1 MTTFLAKPMQRTRRQ
16 LLALTG
22 TTVLL
27 EMNPL
32 AMAQAPSVSPTA
44 PITTPTPK
52 RLLPYLNNPRLV
64 GQGKFTFWGL
74 DVYHASLWTGDNPLL
89 PEQWHT
95 QSLALELRY
104 LRDFDGKDIAK
115 RSLDEINSQSAVA
128 KDKAQAWLKAMEDV
142 FPNVRKGQSLT
153 GIYLADKGAQFLFDN
168 TVLGELKDPELAK
181 RFFAIWLSPQTSA
194 PDLRQKLFSQ
204 P

>member
-1 MTTFLAKPMQRTRRQ
+1 MSPTRRQ
-16 LLALTG
+16 LFVRTVTFALLGAELSTW
-22 TTVLL
+22 
-27 EMNPL
+27 
-32 AMAQAPSVSPTA
+32 AQTPTASPTGPVA
-44 PITTPTPK
+44 TATPK
-52 RLLPYLNNPRLV
+52 RLQPYLNNPRLV

-115 RSLDEINSQSAVA
+115 RSLDEINSQSTLA

>member
-1 MTTFLAKPMQRTRRQ
+1 MTVLPDTPMNPTRRQ
-16 LLALTG
+16 LFVRTG
-22 TTVLL
+22 TIALL
-27 EMNPL
+27 GADL
-32 AMAQAPSVSPTA
+32 SAWAQAPSQPGPMA
-44 PITTPTPK
+44 TPTTK
-52 RLLPYLNNPRLV
+52 RLQPYLNNPRLV

-74 DVYHASLWTGDNPLL
+74 DIYQASLWTGDNPLL

-95 QSLALELRY
+95 QGLALELRY

-115 RSLDEINSQSAVA
+115 RSLDEINGQSAVA
-128 KDKAQAWLKAMEDV
+128 KDKAQAWLKAMEDL

-194 PDLRQKLFSQ
+194 PELRQKLFSQ